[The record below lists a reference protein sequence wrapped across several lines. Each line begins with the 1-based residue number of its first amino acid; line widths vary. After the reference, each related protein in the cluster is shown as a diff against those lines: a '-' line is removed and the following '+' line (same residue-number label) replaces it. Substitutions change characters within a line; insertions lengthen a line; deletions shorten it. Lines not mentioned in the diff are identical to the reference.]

1 VALAATQPTMFGH
14 PANNVRPPSQQCS
27 ATQPT
32 MFGHPANNVRPPS
45 PKCSTTQ
52 PTPYFEK
59 GIGCLI
65 NPFCQ
70 IKQKLNLI
78 GQIFSLDKLPN

>member
-1 VALAATQPTMFGH
+1 VALAAT
-14 PANNVRPPSQQCS
+14 RQQCSATRQQYS

-32 MFGHPANNVRPPS
+32 M
-45 PKCSTTQ
+45 
-52 PTPYFEK
+52 YFEN

-65 NPFCQ
+65 SRFCQ
-70 IKQKLNLI
+70 IKQKLNLT